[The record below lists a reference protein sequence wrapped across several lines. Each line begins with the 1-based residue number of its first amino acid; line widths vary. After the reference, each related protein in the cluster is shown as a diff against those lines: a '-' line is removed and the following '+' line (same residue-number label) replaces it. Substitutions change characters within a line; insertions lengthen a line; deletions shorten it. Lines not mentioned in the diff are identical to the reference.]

1 MSKGQVQ
8 STFIWL
14 FAVIAGGAFLLI
26 FFTVTQAQQEYIDN
40 QIMDTSSNLLQDL
53 IEVLASSD
61 NTQRTIPAP
70 PREIQFHCPADNHEF
85 IYAESTLRNTIPPL
99 PVFTPPKLP
108 TRPFTATSI
117 DINPGQDIGQAI
129 FFTPSDY
136 TISIRPNTHSR
147 VKQIIEQSPFNFNES
162 DSAPKIDFNTVS
174 DSMNQIERLWGTVEY
189 DDGDRVGWVG
199 ESMLLGAL
207 ISNSSSLY
215 SCSAQSTKR
224 LLEVAFDITRVRS
237 NLLSEEHSDCGQQYT
252 DLSQNTDRPYY
263 IGNVIDAIT
272 FSGEKQELE
281 AYVARLNSLDSFV
294 LSDIRRAG
302 CPDI

>member
-70 PREIQFHCPADNHEF
+70 PREIQFHCLADNHEF
-85 IYAESTLRNTIPPL
+85 IYAERTLRNTIPPL
-99 PVFTPPKLP
+99 PVFTPPTLP
-108 TRPFTATSI
+108 TRPFTATSM
-117 DINPGQDIGQAI
+117 DINPGQGLGQAI
-129 FFTPSDY
+129 FFTPTDY
-136 TISIRPNTHSR
+136 TIRIRSDAHPR
-147 VKQIIEQSPFNFNES
+147 VKQILEQSPFEYTES
-162 DSAPKIDFNTVS
+162 DSAPEVDFNAIS

-189 DDGDRVGWVG
+189 ENGDKVGWVG
-199 ESMLLGAL
+199 ESMLIGAL

-215 SCSAQSTKR
+215 SCSAQSTQR
-224 LLEVAFDITRVRS
+224 LLEVSFDITRVRS
-237 NLLSEEHSDCGQQYT
+237 GLLSQEHNSCADQYEDIATNMISSVT
-252 DLSQNTDRPYY
+252 DT
-263 IGNVIDAIT
+263 IT
-272 FSGEKQELE
+272 FSGEKEELE
-281 AYVARLNSLDSFV
+281 TYVARLNTLDSFV